1 MSDEDTQETK
11 NLSDLLSYL
20 FTLKITENERALLVE
35 KIDKLNDVYINRI
48 KELQSYFE
56 EMNKILKYI
65 YKELEKYIKKE
76 IK

>member
-1 MSDEDTQETK
+1 MSDEDTQETE

-20 FTLKITENERALLVE
+20 FTLKITENERDLLVE

-48 KELQSYFE
+48 KELQF
-56 EMNKILKYI
+56 
-65 YKELEKYIKKE
+65 YKALENYIKKE